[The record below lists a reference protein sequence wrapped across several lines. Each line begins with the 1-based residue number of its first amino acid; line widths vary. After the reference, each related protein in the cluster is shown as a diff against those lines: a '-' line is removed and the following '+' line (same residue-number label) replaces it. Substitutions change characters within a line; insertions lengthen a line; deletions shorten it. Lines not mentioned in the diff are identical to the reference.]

1 MESSVSFH
9 LSWNVGVHTCIG
21 FAFNPRFSPLMR
33 IPLML
38 SVCLKYCARGSM
50 YSTNSYGESGRPC
63 LNLGSMVILFKKS
76 VYLFYLELMIYYQ
89 KKKKK
94 KKNFEVMTS
103 YGKRKAH

>member
-63 LNLGSMVILFKKS
+63 LNLGSMVILFKKCVFILS
-76 VYLFYLELMIYYQ
+76 
-89 KKKKK
+89 
-94 KKNFEVMTS
+94 
-103 YGKRKAH
+103 